1 MEGRAP
7 SDAETTP
14 TAVCGGLPRLLQLT
28 APPEYPGIFLTLT
41 LSLIPGQTSL
51 SQDSDA
57 ALMLDY
63 AASMDGAHQEDAPQD
78 QPEGPVTSAPP
89 EEEAP
94 VGTLPVLEPQE
105 IELDSWDLEKEPP
118 AGAWGGQALQ
128 DPEGD
133 ELSESSLS
141 VSELE
146 PAAAKKHK
154 GTRPSPPLPAHLG
167 PAPRHSSPPVHG
179 FGLLLVSRLKFG
191 SQPLLSF
198 PSLYKGTLP
207 LHPHAYKNTCTL
219 CLSPFRAHGRGWG
232 HVQDPSECE
241 QPGHLSVFLGPLG
254 VHG

>member
-14 TAVCGGLPRLLQLT
+14 TAVRVGLPRLLQLT
-28 APPEYPGIFLTLT
+28 APPEYPGTFLTLT
-41 LSLIPGQTSL
+41 LSLTPGQTSL

-78 QPEGPVTSAPP
+78 QPEAAVTSAPP

-94 VGTLPVLEPQE
+94 VGTLPALEPQE

-154 GTRPSPPLPAHLG
+154 GTSPSPHLPAHPG
-167 PAPRHSSPPVHG
+167 AAPHHSPPPVRG
-179 FGLLLVSRLKFG
+179 FGLLLVSRLKF
-191 SQPLLSF
+191 SFQPLLSF
-198 PSLYKGTLP
+198 PSSLQGHPTLAP
-207 LHPHAYKNTCTL
+207 PRLQKHLHSMFEPIS
-219 CLSPFRAHGRGWG
+219 SPWAGLGAR
-232 HVQDPSECE
+232 SE
-241 QPGHLSVFLGPLG
+241 PF
-254 VHG
+254 

>member
-7 SDAETTP
+7 SDTETTP
-14 TAVCGGLPRLLQLT
+14 TAVCVGLPRLLQLT
-28 APPEYPGIFLTLT
+28 APPEYPGTFLTLT
-41 LSLIPGQTSL
+41 LSLAPGQTSL

-78 QPEGPVTSAPP
+78 QPEAAVTSAPP
-89 EEEAP
+89 EEAP
-94 VGTLPVLEPQE
+94 VGTLPALEPQE

-154 GTRPSPPLPAHLG
+154 GTSPSPPG
-167 PAPRHSSPPVHG
+167 PAPHRSPLPVCG
-179 FGLLLVSRLKFG
+179 FGLLLVSRLNFS

-198 PSLYKGTLP
+198 PSPLQGHPTLAPPRLQKHLHSMFEPISSPWAGLGTR
-207 LHPHAYKNTCTL
+207 
-219 CLSPFRAHGRGWG
+219 SEPFC
-232 HVQDPSECE
+232 V
-241 QPGHLSVFLGPLG
+241 
-254 VHG
+254 